1 MEELKPCPFC
11 GSGRVNVI
19 EHKFHHLIN
28 SFGVKCFNC
37 KTESYQF
44 FDSRKETIEAWNRR
58 ASDERRKE
66 SGLLQLPTLH
76 QEPG

>member
-11 GSGRVNVI
+11 GSDRVNVI
-19 EHKFHHLIN
+19 EHKFHHLTN

-44 FDSRKETIEAWNRR
+44 FDSRKEAIEAWNKRV
-58 ASDERRKE
+58 SDENKRN
-66 SGLLQLPTLH
+66 
-76 QEPG
+76 